1 MFIILYYRDLIN
13 LQKQGNIT
21 LPEEKAI
28 IKEIAELEKCL
39 PYAAPLEMVTKEMEE
54 ARVEKKK
61 LGDQMNALFGQK
73 EKLQV
78 EIDELRTDL
87 DNRRKVLTI
96 KNPLF
101 FLHHHQKFKKNLK
114 KLQLFK
120 KKKI

>member
-1 MFIILYYRDLIN
+1 MIA
-13 LQKQGNIT
+13 LQKGGNIT

-39 PYAAPLEMVTKEMEE
+39 PFAGFFINIYEILKKKIFCFFNSPLEMVTKEMEE

-61 LGDQMNALFGQK
+61 LGDQMGVLFAQK

-87 DNRRKVLTI
+87 DNRRKVLNI
-96 KNPLF
+96 KIIFHP
-101 FLHHHQKFKKNLK
+101 
-114 KLQLFK
+114 
-120 KKKI
+120 